1 MGITRTPPDERSA
14 MAPPIS
20 PLTQRLAEVIAPL
33 SPDEER
39 RAIQAALKN
48 VQGERLHVYGA
59 ELRIDKRRAGVPA
72 RLITVFLADLA
83 GYMPYEVVVDA
94 DGEIVEANEQ
104 PDRVPPFSP
113 SEIGD
118 ALALARSVPEVV
130 ELGERWG
137 VTSAVFYPTS
147 HDDGDRDAAGRR
159 RVGFHFLDISD
170 ETAVTPVASIVVDLT
185 AGEVESVNFHPLEA

>member
-1 MGITRTPPDERSA
+1 

-20 PLTQRLAEVIAPL
+20 PLTKRLAEVIAPL

-39 RAIQAALKN
+39 RAIQAALEN

-59 ELRIDKRRAGVPA
+59 ELRIDKRRASVPA
-72 RLITVFLADLA
+72 RLISVFLADLA

-104 PDRVPPFSP
+104 PDRVPPFSQ

-118 ALALARSVPEVV
+118 ALALARTVPEVV

-137 VTSAVFYPTS
+137 VSSAVFYPTG
-147 HDDGDRDAAGRR
+147 HDDRGAARRR

-170 ETAVTPVASIVVDLT
+170 ETAVTPIASIVVDLT

>member
-1 MGITRTPPDERSA
+1 

-33 SPDEER
+33 RPDEER
-39 RAIQAALKN
+39 RAIQAALEN

-59 ELRIDKRRAGVPA
+59 ELRIDKRRDRVPA

-83 GYMPYEVVVDA
+83 GYLPYEVVVDA

-113 SEIGD
+113 TEIGD
-118 ALALARSVPEVV
+118 ALALARTVPEVV

-137 VTSAVFYPTS
+137 VSSAVFYPS
-147 HDDGDRDAAGRR
+147 GHDDGEHGDRGAARRR

-170 ETAVTPVASIVVDLT
+170 ETAVTPIASIVVDLT
-185 AGEVESVNFHPLEA
+185 AGEVASVNFHPLEA

>member
-1 MGITRTPPDERSA
+1 

-20 PLTQRLAEVIAPL
+20 PLTQRMAPVIAPL

-39 RAIQAALKN
+39 RAIQAALAN

-59 ELRIDKRRAGVPA
+59 ELRIDKRRAGVPV
-72 RLITVFLADLA
+72 RRITVFLADLA
-83 GYMPYEVVVDA
+83 GYLPYEVVVDT
-94 DGEIVEANEQ
+94 DGEIVEVHER

-118 ALALARSVPEVV
+118 ALALARTVPEVV

-137 VTSAVFYPTS
+137 VSPAVFYPTG
-147 HDDGDRDAAGRR
+147 HEDGEPSDRGDARRR

-170 ETAVTPVASIVVDLT
+170 EAAITPIASIVVDLT
-185 AGEVESVNFHPLEA
+185 VSEVESVNFHPLEA

>member
-1 MGITRTPPDERSA
+1 V
-14 MAPPIS
+14 APPIS
-20 PLTQRLAEVIAPL
+20 PLTERLAEVISPL

-39 RAIQAALKN
+39 RAIEAALTA

-59 ELRIDKRRAGVPA
+59 ELRIDKRRSSVPA
-72 RLITVFLADLA
+72 RRIAVFLADLA
-83 GYMPYEVVVDA
+83 GYMPYEVVVDE
-94 DGEIVEANEQ
+94 DGAVVEADEQ

-137 VTSAVFYPTS
+137 VSPAIFYPTA
-147 HDDGDRDAAGRR
+147 HEHGEHEAMRRR

-170 ETAVTPVASIVVDLT
+170 ETTVTPLASIVVDLT
-185 AGEVESVNFHPLEA
+185 RNEVESVNFNPLEA